1 MNNKV
6 DDADAEETNADID
19 EFDEEEISGAIDI
32 PESDVSDNVDDAFID
47 SNVEEL
53 IPDLDS
59 SDDKDAARKKEV
71 RRKLEELVEEKSV
84 VDTYAIDFD
93 DEWDTNKNLESS

>member
-6 DDADAEETNADID
+6 DDADAEETNTDID
-19 EFDEEEISGAIDI
+19 EFDEEEISGTIDI
-32 PESDVSDNVDDAFID
+32 PESDVSDNVDDVFID
-47 SNVEEL
+47 SSVEGL
-53 IPDLDS
+53 IPELDS

-93 DEWDTNKNLESS
+93 DE

>member
-47 SNVEEL
+47 SSVEEL
-53 IPDLDS
+53 IPELDS

-93 DEWDTNKNLESS
+93 DE